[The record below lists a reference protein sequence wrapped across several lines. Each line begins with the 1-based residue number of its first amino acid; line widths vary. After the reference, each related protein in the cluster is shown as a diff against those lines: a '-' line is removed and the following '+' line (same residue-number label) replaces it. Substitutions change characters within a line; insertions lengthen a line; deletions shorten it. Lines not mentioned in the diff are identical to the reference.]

1 MEKLLLV
8 AVGGSV
14 GACLRYL
21 VSLWSSGRFGVG
33 FPYGTL
39 IVNIVG
45 SFIMGAFMSAATE
58 RFIINPNWRFLI
70 VVGFCGGLTTF
81 SSFSY
86 ETLRLLE
93 DSGFNFAMLNIL
105 ANMVFGFLAT
115 WLGIIAI
122 KAI

>member
-8 AVGGSV
+8 AVGGSI
-14 GACLRYL
+14 GSCARYL
-21 VSLWSSGRFGVG
+21 VSMWSSGRFGVG

-45 SFIMGAFMSAATE
+45 SFIIGAFMSAATE

-86 ETLRLLE
+86 ETLKLLE
-93 DSGFNFAMLNIL
+93 DTDLNLAMLNIF
-105 ANMVFGFLAT
+105 ANMVLGFLAT
-115 WLGIIAI
+115 WLGIIVV